1 MCVSALDFFPSVLTL
16 YSDLRL
22 SIYATTLL
30 LIDSVVAS
38 VNFTQCFQDVKS
50 NWISFNDTTG
60 ATDSHGNPVSDLSL
74 ATGITYAL
82 CVEACG
88 TGGGPFS
95 WSQFS
100 QQLSAWLLPWVA
112 LFFQFP
118 FGSRFKYD
126 NLMSVVLALGSPC
139 LAAYSLSLTV
149 LNKRWIARRFANIQ
163 YPNSGRAALVLSSL
177 QYAPL
182 TVNIDGN
189 LLASLVVLPEN
200 DKWWRELAEWLDYAD
215 IHTWTLAG
223 IASMIW
229 VVLAYILTI
238 IDAFNAISTDPNGN
252 GQGLSG
258 IGSIWL
264 WTIPVCLGYL
274 QLSPRCDTKRL
285 ENALNRA
292 NKVAHVAGTDGVI
305 RASTLNARHALSFE
319 FCRKDELYRDQEAT
333 APIYNYARFLSFVQV
348 AEEVASA
355 FRSAAD
361 YAMHHRP
368 VNPDLA
374 WQHGHPCDD
383 EIHPANRTGSVAD
396 KVSAYCRAQRSHW
409 GPDVFSRIF
418 IASLAALGLQWA
430 TSGASIVIVYFTQA
444 ERLGCRSGAYLFYAS
459 VATFVW
465 ILFLASS
472 ILCHYVTASVRI
484 HDISHHVVARIALF
498 LRYLAKF
505 LATCNAVWIIAAFI
519 MQFSDLYDRCYC
531 DSNVLSQG
539 KRAHSVM
546 VLTASDISVMKV
558 AWIGG
563 FLLAVVSSGL
573 FIGFITICIDSPLD
587 PL

>member
-1 MCVSALDFFPSVLTL
+1 MVS
-16 YSDLRL
+16 YLRL
-22 SIYATTLL
+22 CIYATTLL
-30 LIDSVVAS
+30 LIGSVERVVAS

-50 NWISFNDTTG
+50 NWIAFNDTTG

-118 FGSRFKYD
+118 FGSRFQYD

-139 LAAYSLSLTV
+139 LAAYSLSLAV

-177 QYAPL
+177 QYAPI

-200 DKWWRELAEWLDYAD
+200 NEWWRELVESLDYANN
-215 IHTWTLAG
+215 HTWTLAG
-223 IASMIW
+223 IVSMIW
-229 VVLAYILTI
+229 VVLAYVLTI
-238 IDAFNAISTDPNGN
+238 IDAFNAISTNPNNN

-285 ENALNRA
+285 ANALNRA

-305 RASTLNARHALSFE
+305 RASKLSARHALCFE
-319 FCRKDELYRDQEAT
+319 FYRDDELHRDQEAT

-355 FRSAAD
+355 FRSAAEN
-361 YAMHHRP
+361 AMHHRP
-368 VNPDLA
+368 VNPNLA
-374 WQHGHPCDD
+374 WQHGHPCDA
-383 EIHPANRTGSVAD
+383 EIHPENRTGSADQVA
-396 KVSAYCRAQRSHW
+396 AYCRAPDHDQRSHW

-418 IASLAALGLQWA
+418 IASLAALGLQWT
-430 TSGASIVIVYFTQA
+430 TSG
-444 ERLGCRSGAYLFYAS
+444 LGCRSGAYLFYAS

-472 ILCHYVTASVRI
+472 VLGHYVTASVRI
-484 HDISHHVVARIALF
+484 QDISHHVAARIALF

-505 LATCNAVWIIAAFI
+505 LATCNAIWIIAAFI

-539 KRAHSVM
+539 RTAHNVM
-546 VLTASDISVMKV
+546 VLTASDISVMRV

-573 FIGFITICIDSPLD
+573 FIVFITICIDSPLD